1 MDIALQNFDVHAF
14 RAAFQM
20 VNFIIS
26 KKYLVK
32 LFIYTLAI
40 SLDALYL
47 ITSFILMFNIVLKKG
62 SGHSGL
68 ANQYTLFT
76 LLHCISSSFI

>member
-20 VNFIIS
+20 VNIIIS
-26 KKYLVK
+26 KQMFCQPFHLYN
-32 LFIYTLAI
+32 TLAI
-40 SLDALYL
+40 SLDALCL
-47 ITSFILMFNIVLKKG
+47 VTSFLMFNVVLKKG

-68 ANQYTLFT
+68 VDEYVFLFT
-76 LLHCISSSFI
+76 

>member
-20 VNFIIS
+20 VNIIIS
-26 KKYLVK
+26 KQIFCQPFHLCN
-32 LFIYTLAI
+32 TLAI
-40 SLDALYL
+40 SLDALCL
-47 ITSFILMFNIVLKKG
+47 VTSFILMFNVVLKKG

-68 ANQYTLFT
+68 VDEYVFLFA
-76 LLHCISSSFI
+76 